1 MLFLLTLVCVTLWLG
16 GLMTSHTLGGL
27 LHIFLVVA
35 VVLFLVP
42 IIQSRP
48 IGDL

>member
-1 MLFLLTLVCVTLWLG
+1 MLFLTLVCVALWVA

-35 VVLFLVP
+35 VILFLVHV
-42 IIQSRP
+42 IQGRP
-48 IGDL
+48 LSDA